1 MTRRNDMLQLN
12 CSASKSCEGASPN
25 FADSRSSVDSLNM
38 GIFQAEPVDG
48 NNITL
53 KHQLEFKDKLEVP
66 TIYKTNVR
74 AM

>member
-1 MTRRNDMLQLN
+1 
-12 CSASKSCEGASPN
+12 
-25 FADSRSSVDSLNM
+25 M
-38 GIFQAEPVDG
+38 GIFEAEPVDG